1 MESDK
6 DPAILFYTSDFL
18 TGTMTMSNEDVGKYI
33 RLLCLQHQRGKLA
46 EKDMLYIC
54 TTYVE
59 AVFEKF
65 VKDEQGFYQNK
76 RLEKETLKRK
86 KYCESRRKNIKKRY
100 KSNNNKKITQPT
112 YVVHMEN
119 ENENENEDIIKDK
132 NKNKNECASF
142 ELIWK
147 DLPIRMR
154 KGKKLALTHYLAS
167 VKNERDVSNLK
178 IALKNYLASDRVKNG
193 YIQNGSTWFN
203 NWQDWIEEEPKKGFE
218 KKVYTAEESRVISP
232 EEEHR
237 MEIEFL
243 KHINQT

>member
-1 MESDK
+1 MESNK

-86 KYCESRRKNIKKRY
+86 KYCESRRKN
-100 KSNNNKKITQPT
+100 
-112 YVVHMEN
+112 M
-119 ENENENEDIIKDK
+119 
-132 NKNKNECASF
+132 NKNECASF

-203 NWQDWIEEEPKKGFE
+203 NWQDWIEEEPKKGFN
-218 KKVYTAEESRVISP
+218 KKVYTAEESRGISP

-237 MEIEFL
+237 MEIEFI
-243 KHINQT
+243 KAMNR

>member
-1 MESDK
+1 MESNK
-6 DPAILFYTSDFL
+6 DPAILYYTSDFP

-203 NWQDWIEEEPKKGFE
+203 NWQDWIEEEPKKGFN

-243 KHINQT
+243 RHINK